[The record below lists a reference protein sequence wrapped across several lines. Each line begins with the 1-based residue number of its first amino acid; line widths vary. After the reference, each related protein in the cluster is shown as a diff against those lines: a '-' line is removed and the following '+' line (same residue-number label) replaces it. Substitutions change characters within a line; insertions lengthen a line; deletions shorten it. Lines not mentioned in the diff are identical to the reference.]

1 MIVKAIRAKL
11 AIYGA
16 SLEHHRGDALG
27 PGRFRDLRPSN
38 ALNIRYGAILAQQPW
53 KGTSLRGR
61 LADALDTFNTFD
73 DPTRST
79 VGGTRRRAAGISGA
93 LLPEPEAIQHVLT
106 GSSVSRALEASWTKC
121 TSNAPDPNNESK
133 TSRPTHVR
141 DSILPLGGSGT
152 HTPCYLRGRR
162 TMPLAFHVGIRRS
175 TRNQLYALCSTA

>member
-1 MIVKAIRAKL
+1 MIVEAIRAKL

-27 PGRFRDLRPSN
+27 PGRFRDLPPSN

-61 LADALDTFNTFD
+61 LAGALDTFNTFD
-73 DPTRST
+73 DPARST

-106 GSSVSRALEASWTKC
+106 GSSVSRTLEASWTKC

-133 TSRPTHVR
+133 NVSPDPR
-141 DSILPLGGSGT
+141 
-152 HTPCYLRGRR
+152 
-162 TMPLAFHVGIRRS
+162 A
-175 TRNQLYALCSTA
+175 